1 MKQSRRRAPPPLTRL
16 QQEVADGILR
26 ALRADGVAPGTHVTE
41 AALAQRL
48 RVSRTPVRAALD
60 RLAAGGIVVRR
71 PNRGVALLV
80 APPAPA
86 AGAAEDGAAAGA
98 DQVDAA
104 MVRVARDR
112 ETGALPEEISEA
124 ALMRRY
130 GLGRTEVQ
138 RVLARFA
145 DLGMVARRPGYGWE
159 FVPSVLDDAVR
170 EESYRFRLVVEPAA
184 LLEPGFALDSAFVA
198 DMRQR
203 HRAVLAGPWDPAAA
217 VRFFEM
223 NAAFHEGLAAASGNR
238 FLLAAVR
245 RQNQMR
251 RLSNYRWGYG
261 TARVAVSCREH
272 LEILDRIERGDRE
285 VAAALMRRHLAG
297 ARDLRRQDGMD

>member
-60 RLAAGGIVVRR
+60 RLAAEGIVVRR

-184 LLEPGFALDSAFVA
+184 LLEPGFALDPAFVA

-245 RQNQMR
+245 RQSQMR

>member
-60 RLAAGGIVVRR
+60 RLAADGIVVRR

-80 APPAPA
+80 APPAPP
-86 AGAAEDGAAAGA
+86 AGAAEDGEGA

-130 GLGRTEVQ
+130 GLGRAEVQ

-184 LLEPGFALDSAFVA
+184 LLEPGFALDPGFVA

-203 HRAVLAGPWDPAAA
+203 HQAVLAGPWDAAAA

-223 NAAFHEGLAAASGNR
+223 NAAFHEGLAAAAGNR

-272 LEILDRIERGDRE
+272 LEILDRLAHGDRE

-297 ARDLRRQDGMD
+297 ARDLRRQDGTD

>member
-1 MKQSRRRAPPPLTRL
+1 MKQKRRRTPAPLTRL

-26 ALRADGVAPGTHVTE
+26 ALRADGVAPGTHLTE
-41 AALAQRL
+41 SALAARL

-60 RLAAGGIVVRR
+60 RLAAEGIVARR

-80 APPAPA
+80 APPAPP
-86 AGAAEDGAAAGA
+86 GGDPGPGDGA
-98 DQVDAA
+98 DQVEAA

-130 GLGRTEVQ
+130 GLGRAEVQ

-184 LLEPGFALDSAFVA
+184 LLEPGFALDPGFVA

-203 HRAVLAGPWDPAAA
+203 HQAVLAGPWDAAAA

-245 RQNQMR
+245 RKNQMR

-272 LEILDRIERGDRE
+272 LEILDRLAHGDRE

-297 ARDLRRQDGMD
+297 ARDLRRQDGTD

>member
-60 RLAAGGIVVRR
+60 RLAAD
-71 PNRGVALLV
+71 GVALLV
-80 APPAPA
+80 APPAPP
-86 AGAAEDGAAAGA
+86 AGAAEDGEGA

-130 GLGRTEVQ
+130 GLGRAEVQ

-184 LLEPGFALDSAFVA
+184 LLEPGFALDPGFVA

-203 HRAVLAGPWDPAAA
+203 HQAVLAGPWDAAAA

-272 LEILDRIERGDRE
+272 LEILDRLAHGDRE

-297 ARDLRRQDGMD
+297 ARDLRRQDGTD

>member
-1 MKQSRRRAPPPLTRL
+1 MKQKRRRTPAPLTRL

-26 ALRADGVAPGTHVTE
+26 ALRADGVAPGTHLTE
-41 AALAQRL
+41 SALAARL

-60 RLAAGGIVVRR
+60 RLAAEGIVARR

-80 APPAPA
+80 APPAPP
-86 AGAAEDGAAAGA
+86 GGDPGPGDGA
-98 DQVDAA
+98 DQVEAA

-112 ETGALPEEISEA
+112 ETGELPDEISEA
-124 ALMRRY
+124 ELMRRY
-130 GLGRTEVQ
+130 ALGRADVQ

-159 FVPSVLDDAVR
+159 FVPSVLDAAVR
-170 EESYRFRLVVEPAA
+170 EESYRFRLIVEPAA
-184 LLEPGFALDSAFVA
+184 LLEPGFVLDPVFVA
-198 DMRQR
+198 DMRRR
-203 HRAVLAGPWDPAAA
+203 HQAVLAGPWDPAAA

-238 FLLAAVR
+238 FLLASAR

-272 LEILDRIERGDRE
+272 LEILDRLERGDRE
-285 VAAALMRRHLAG
+285 VAAVLMRRHLAG
-297 ARDLRRQDGMD
+297 ARDLRRQDGID